1 MDAQPTHDE
10 LTEAEPVDAPVEPV
24 RDDVPVA
31 DAKPE
36 AARTGRSSPKPFSAY
51 ERMLAWRYLRS
62 RRKEAFISVIA
73 GFSFIGITLGVAT
86 LVIVMAVMNGFR
98 AELLDRILGLNG
110 HMVVQPIERPLDD
123 YDQVAARIAAVPGVV
138 RALPMVEG
146 QALASGNVGAG
157 IGALVRGISMESMEQ
172 LDAVSGNIVEGDLTG
187 FATGDEIAIGS
198 RMAENMGLSLG
209 DRLTL
214 VTPEG
219 DVTPFGVSPRVKSY
233 PVGAIFEMGMSEYDS
248 SIAFMPLEEAQLYFN
263 SEGTVQTIEIFIDDP
278 DDVGAMRAAVE
289 AAADRPLFLV
299 DWRQRNAS
307 FFAALE
313 VERNVMFMILTL
325 IVVVAA
331 LNIVSGLIML
341 VKDKGRDIAILR
353 TMGATRGGILR
364 IFLMTGSAIG
374 VVGTLAGLALGVL
387 VTLNIDVIQGFFQ
400 ALTGA
405 EVWDPTVR
413 FLSSIP
419 ADMDVA
425 ETLSILLMALGLSFL
440 ATIFPAWRAAK
451 LDPVDALRYE

>member
-1 MDAQPTHDE
+1 MDGHANAIDAAQPASD
-10 LTEAEPVDAPVEPV
+10 TETDAAFGVVE
-24 RDDVPVA
+24 RGDKVP
-31 DAKPE
+31 
-36 AARTGRSSPKPFSAY
+36 ARERSTPRPFSAY
-51 ERMLAWRYLRS
+51 ERLLAWRYLRS

-110 HMVVQPIERPLDD
+110 HVVIQAIDRPFDD
-123 YDQVAARIAAVPGVV
+123 YDDVAARVTALDGVEM
-138 RALPMVEG
+138 ALPMVEG
-146 QALASGNVGAG
+146 QALLSGNIGAG
-157 IGALVRGISMESMEQ
+157 IGALVRGLSIDD
-172 LDAVSGNIVEGDLTG
+172 LNRLGTVSDNIVQGDLTG
-187 FATGDEIAIGS
+187 FAAGESVAIGT
-198 RMAENMGLSLG
+198 RMAQNLGLALG
-209 DRLTL
+209 DRLTV

-233 PVGAIFEMGMSEYDS
+233 PVGAIFEIGMSEYDS

-263 SEGTVQTIEIFIDDP
+263 SEGVVQTIEVFLDDA
-278 DDVGAMRAAVE
+278 DGVDAMRRPIE
-289 AAADRPLFLV
+289 AAADRPLYLI

-313 VERNVMFMILTL
+313 VERNVMFMILML
-325 IVVVAA
+325 IVIVAA

-353 TMGATRGGILR
+353 TMGATRWGIMR
-364 IFLMTGSAIG
+364 VFLMTGSAIG
-374 VVGTLAGLALGVL
+374 VVGTFAGLLLGL
-387 VTLNIDVIQGFFQ
+387 IVTLNIGSIQTAIQ

-413 FLSSIP
+413 FLSQIP
-419 ADMDVA
+419 ADMDA
-425 ETLSILLMALGLSFL
+425 GETVSIVLMALALSFL
-440 ATIFPAWRAAK
+440 ATLLPAWRAAK

>member
-1 MDAQPTHDE
+1 MDAQPAIREDE
-10 LTEAEPVDAPVEPV
+10 RTDDAAGADRPSEPTGEETTARDV
-24 RDDVPVA
+24 RSA
-31 DAKPE
+31 
-36 AARTGRSSPKPFSAY
+36 PKPFSAY

-110 HMVVQPIERPLDD
+110 HVVLQAVDRPLDD
-123 YDQVAARIAAVPGVV
+123 YEAVAERLEAAPGIVM
-138 RALPMVEG
+138 ALPIVEG
-146 QALASGNVGAG
+146 QALASGNIGAG
-157 IGALVRGISMESMEQ
+157 IGALVRGMSMDSLERLE
-172 LDAVSGNIVEGDLTG
+172 AISGNVVEGDLTG
-187 FATGDEIAIGS
+187 FAAGDQILIGS
-198 RMAENMGLSLG
+198 RMAENLGLGVG

-233 PVGAIFEMGMSEYDS
+233 PVGGIFEMGMSEYDAQ
-248 SIAFMPLEEAQLYFN
+248 IAFMPLEEAQLYFN
-263 SEGTVQTIEIFIDDP
+263 SEGVVQTIEVFVEDP
-278 DDVGAMRAAVE
+278 DTVDEARLVIEE
-289 AAADRPLFLV
+289 AAQRPLFLI

-307 FFAALE
+307 FFSALQ

-325 IVVVAA
+325 IVLVAA

-353 TMGATRGGILR
+353 TMGATRWGILR
-364 IFLMTGSAIG
+364 VFLMTGSAIG
-374 VVGTLAGLALGVL
+374 VVGTLAGLLLGLV
-387 VTLNIDVIQGFFQ
+387 VTLNIGAIQTFFQ
-400 ALTGA
+400 AITGA
-405 EVWDPTVR
+405 DVWDPTVR
-413 FLSSIP
+413 FLSEIP
-419 ADMDVA
+419 ADMDIG
-425 ETLSILLMALGLSFL
+425 ETASIVLMALGLSFL